1 MKYSLTV
8 SDFADPEM
16 FGNLKK
22 AITELYPDFSF
33 ERTIKEEGG
42 AETALYVCGDK
53 HICAEIN
60 YATKKVQASSDIPV
74 PELTEY
80 FGLSKNAAKEAKK
93 GLPDFP
99 SPKIWKYIIIPA
111 ALLLLSVTA
120 ALIGS
125 FPDLSFYSV
134 ALPFQVSVLAAYI
147 FAYTLGWIWFIPLL
161 TAAIAAARFKKDK
174 LCKLIAAAVPLLG
187 AARLCIAYPDMCE
200 SIYRDI
206 TYIPTA
212 LPYYGTGEVISLLL
226 ATYVLV
232 LPYMAANDISG
243 AVCVKS
249 GGKRPRKLFTA
260 LCWTVSAVV
269 SITAVC
275 ATGIFTYMDYRRE
288 DEEYRREEAEYSA
301 ARAEEKEQL
310 THEYERI
317 LNKYS
322 EDMLAAAKY
331 SVQHR
336 YYGWYNC
343 PEPSMEAV
351 WERLFKSARPDNSKL
366 KYRCT
371 EDGNYIDIAIED
383 PNYEYHFQVFPDTN
397 RIVCGWEVNMLWRET
412 E

>member
-33 ERTIKEEGG
+33 ERTIREEGG

-80 FGLSKNAAKEAKK
+80 FGLSKNAAKKAKK
-93 GLPDFP
+93 RLPDFR
-99 SPKIWKYIIIPA
+99 SPKIWKYVIIPA
-111 ALLLLSVTA
+111 ALFLLSVIVD
-120 ALIGS
+120 LIGS
-125 FPDLSFYSV
+125 FPDFSFYSV

-275 ATGIFTYMDYRRE
+275 VTGIFTQME
-288 DEEYRREEAEYSA
+288 DFVEDAEYSA
-301 ARAEEKEQL
+301 ASAEEQEQRSL
-310 THEYERI
+310 EYNRI
-317 LNKYS
+317 SFEYGK
-322 EDMLAAAKY
+322 DMLTAAEYA
-331 SVQHR
+331 VQHR
-336 YYGWYNC
+336 YYNWENC
-343 PEPSMEAV
+343 PEPSMKAV
-351 WERLFKSARPDNSKL
+351 WEKLFKPENTFCSELEYKHS
-366 KYRCT
+366 
-371 EDGNYIDIAIED
+371 EDGGYVDMVIED
-383 PNYEYHFQVFPDTN
+383 SGYKYHYYVYPDKN
-397 RIVCGWEVNMLWRET
+397 VVRYNGET
-412 E
+412 VYFGGETV